1 MDNNFNLDFDLLS
14 KELCL
19 LLEILKIDDENS
31 IKKLS
36 IELPKDIDWEK
47 FLSLTRHHRVYPLI
61 YSKLIKINEKI
72 VPSYVIQTLYKDYKK
87 NTFQMLHLS
96 GEMEQVS
103 KVFTENQI
111 RLLFLKGP
119 VMAADL
125 YGDISLRTS
134 KDLDILIQITDLKRA
149 DEILVI
155 LGYEKEEEIPFAK
168 WKWMN
173 HHVTYFHPQKGI
185 EIEVH
190 WRIHPY
196 PTKVPNFNELW
207 ERKRISEITSYPV
220 YYLGV
225 DDLFLFLV
233 EHGARHA
240 WFRLRWLVDIDQI
253 LRKRITNNNN
263 ILQKNQQNNYSGG
276 QAIILAS
283 QLLNTPINQE
293 MHPLTTEK
301 RSRKQA
307 QMAYFFIIQLGN
319 LNELQP
325 KDNLAKYQKHHKLL
339 TNMKNYFSLNRYRFS
354 QKSNVHKFIFIIKL
368 FFPSSMDV
376 KTLKLPKLLHFL
388 YFPLRPFLWSWRK
401 TRNKV
406 IK

>member
-19 LLEILKIDDENS
+19 LLEILKIEDEN
-31 IKKLS
+31 IEKLS

-61 YSKLIKINEKI
+61 YSKLIKTDEKI
-72 VPSYVIQTLYKDYKK
+72 VPSHVIQTLYNDYKK

-103 KVFTENQI
+103 KVFAENQI

-119 VMAADL
+119 VIAADL

-149 DEILVI
+149 DEFLLI
-155 LGYEKEEEIPFAK
+155 LGYEREEIPFGK

-173 HHVTYFHPQKGI
+173 HHATYFHPQKRV
-185 EIEVH
+185 EIELH

-196 PTKVPNFNELW
+196 PTKVPDFNELW
-207 ERKRISEITSYPV
+207 ERKRISDITSYPV

-253 LRKRITNNNN
+253 LRKRITNNN
-263 ILQKNQQNNYSGG
+263 ILQNNHSGG

-283 QLLNTPINQE
+283 QLFNTPINQE
-293 MHPLTTEK
+293 MHLLSTKK

-307 QMAYFFIIQLGN
+307 QMAYFFIIEMGN

-325 KDNLAKYQKHHKLL
+325 KGNLGNTLL
-339 TNMKNYFSLNRYRFS
+339 TDMKKYFSLNRYLFS
-354 QKSNVHKFIFIIKL
+354 QKSNVQKFIFIIKL
-368 FFPSSMDV
+368 FFPSSIDV
-376 KTLKLPKLLHFL
+376 NTLKLPKLLHFL
-388 YFPLRPFLWSWRK
+388 YFPLRPFLWFWRK
-401 TRNKV
+401 TRYKV
-406 IK
+406 LK